1 MHLAKG
7 VRKLYKGAFY
17 PFGDFLMRI
26 LSALSLSLTLGCTG
40 PQLRPLV
47 EGENDTGS
55 SGEDTA
61 QVEDTSDTGA
71 VDTGRPLDSGERQ
84 EEIARMLSGA
94 EVTDEARAAAGR
106 LIGAA

>member
-71 VDTGRPLDSGERQ
+71 VDTGRPLDSGDTGTPPDTGDTDTGDTGDT
-84 EEIARMLSGA
+84 LS
-94 EVTDEARAAAGR
+94 
-106 LIGAA
+106 LIHI